1 MEAQV
6 SAKVRAAIMQK
17 CTQEEV
23 QAVLKEIPDD
33 ETDQA
38 VGTRVSTLMSGGLW
52 IFQHGYWVYG
62 VSNLG
67 VQNLRHFSR

>member
-1 MEAQV
+1 MV

-33 ETDQA
+33 ESDQA
-38 VGTRVSTLMSGGLW
+38 VATRVSTLYLNKYYFDIM
-52 IFQHGYWVYG
+52 
-62 VSNLG
+62 
-67 VQNLRHFSR
+67 

>member
-1 MEAQV
+1 MV

-33 ETDQA
+33 ESDQA
-38 VGTRVSTLMSGGLW
+38 VATRVSTYFLPVLGPKPIKKIMFSDFVYQIQGL
-52 IFQHGYWVYG
+52 
-62 VSNLG
+62 S
-67 VQNLRHFSR
+67 

>member
-38 VGTRVSTLMSGGLW
+38 VGTRVSTLMSARWGME
-52 IFQHGYWVYG
+52 FPT
-62 VSNLG
+62 
-67 VQNLRHFSR
+67 

>member
-38 VGTRVSTLMSGGLW
+38 VGTRVSTHC
-52 IFQHGYWVYG
+52 FYV
-62 VSNLG
+62 NLND
-67 VQNLRHFSR
+67 QKTSHFY

>member
-6 SAKVRAAIMQK
+6 SAKVRTAIMQK

-33 ETDQA
+33 ESDQA
-38 VGTRVSTLMSGGLW
+38 VATRVST
-52 IFQHGYWVYG
+52 FQI
-62 VSNLG
+62 
-67 VQNLRHFSR
+67 

>member
-33 ETDQA
+33 ESDQA
-38 VGTRVSTLMSGGLW
+38 VATRVSTLYLNKYYFDISGLS
-52 IFQHGYWVYG
+52 I
-62 VSNLG
+62 N
-67 VQNLRHFSR
+67 

>member
-33 ETDQA
+33 ESDSQTS
-38 VGTRVSTLMSGGLW
+38 TRVSTCQLHPS
-52 IFQHGYWVYG
+52 I
-62 VSNLG
+62 S
-67 VQNLRHFSR
+67 